1 MTYETLTALRPGELP
16 GTCEATVCAGSHI
29 ATVCFELVAY
39 ARAYHLVALCEFNG
53 VSIFAHPQM
62 QPAQVHAL
70 YQSRKGRR
78 NV

>member
-1 MTYETLTALRPGELP
+1 MQYETLTALRPGELP
-16 GTCEATVCAGSHI
+16 GTCEADCVAGSHI
-29 ATVCFELVAY
+29 TTVCFELVAY
-39 ARAYHLVALCEFNG
+39 ARAYRLVAICEFND

-62 QPAQVHAL
+62 QPSQVHSL